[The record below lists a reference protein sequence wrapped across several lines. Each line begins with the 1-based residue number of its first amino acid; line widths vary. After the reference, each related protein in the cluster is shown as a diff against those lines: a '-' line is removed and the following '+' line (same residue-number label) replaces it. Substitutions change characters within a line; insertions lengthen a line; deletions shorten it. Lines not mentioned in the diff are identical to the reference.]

1 MTAWDALREVDPTLA
16 GIDVWALPAPLD
28 GMAWCAVAVL
38 RVVAAVLVTATLNV
52 ATLGPWWPVGYWL
65 AVLWL
70 LGVGARGAAS
80 DAKLFSGGEDVAAF
94 SGGRA
99 SWLGTAAKVTRLR
112 VRLRAQLAA
121 TQLVAGYGGAVAL
134 LVVGVLWWWLL
145 TLAAVAAAVVWQT
158 QVRQRWWI
166 DG

>member
-1 MTAWDALREVDPTLA
+1 MTYEALRDIDPALA
-16 GIDVWALPAPLD
+16 SLDVWALPTPLD
-28 GMAWCAVAVL
+28 GMAWA
-38 RVVAAVLVTATLNV
+38 VVAALRLVVAVLVTATLNV
-52 ATLGPWWPVGYWL
+52 ATLGPYFPPAYWL
-65 AVLWL
+65 LVVWLWS
-70 LGVGARGAAS
+70 VGNAGAAS
-80 DAKLFSGGEDVAAF
+80 DTKLWSHGEDVAAF

-145 TLAAVAAAVVWQT
+145 TLGAVAAAVVWQT